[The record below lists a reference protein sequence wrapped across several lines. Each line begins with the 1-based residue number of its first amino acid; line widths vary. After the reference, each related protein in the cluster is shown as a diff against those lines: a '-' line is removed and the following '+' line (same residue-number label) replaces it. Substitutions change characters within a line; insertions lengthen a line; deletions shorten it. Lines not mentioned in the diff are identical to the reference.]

1 MDKIRQGKTV
11 LLRTAFVAS
20 LRHAWRVA
28 GAAAVM
34 ACIAVY
40 VAAPPAYAH
49 GGYLLGWYDT
59 ESETDNLARFGET
72 HVNIVMP
79 YNAKWYDGARALAY
93 LDEARE
99 HDVSVIVDLYIR
111 PEWDIPFSRLTEI
124 AEAAKDHPALA
135 GYYISDEPRYS
146 LRSAFGDDTEEK
158 VEYVRQIRDAVKEGA
173 PDSDIWLVFANEVEP
188 EYVDF
193 YDNLMLDYYPGWTD
207 PLEDEFH
214 RYVRRSWIRWKDG
227 FEYAKQHGKTFI
239 PVGLAFELPDNPDSP
254 RHLTWEEM
262 RYHFYTGVVADSDGF
277 LFYAYH
283 RATDEYKDMV
293 ERLFAKMARVGPA
306 IQRGRM
312 NDPAISV
319 SEDGG
324 NLVYRHGVDPDTGTH
339 ALIAVNIARW
349 DAGDNDGRK
358 LENVQFTLPA
368 QEQPDAITV
377 EDKDRSLDVE
387 DGVFA
392 DNFEPFAVHVYT
404 WTEDF
409 QD

>member
-1 MDKIRQGKTV
+1 MDKMRQGKTV
-11 LLRTAFVAS
+11 LLRNAFVAS
-20 LRHAWRVA
+20 LRYARRIA

-59 ESETDNLARFGET
+59 ESEIDNLARFGET

-99 HDVSVIVDLYIR
+99 HDVSVILDLYIR

-135 GYYISDEPRYS
+135 GYYISDEPRHS

-158 VEYVRQIRDAVKEGA
+158 VAYVREIRDAVKEGA
-173 PDSDIWLVFANEVEP
+173 PDSDIWIVFANEVKP
-188 EYVDF
+188 EYVDL
-193 YDNLMLDYYPGWTD
+193 YDHLMLDYYPGWTD

-214 RYVRRSWIRWKDG
+214 RYVRRSWIRWKEG
-227 FEYAKQHGKTFI
+227 AEYAKEHGKTFI

-262 RYHFYTGVVADSDGF
+262 RYHFYTGVAADSDGF
-277 LFYAYH
+277 MFYAFH

-293 ERLFAKMARVGPA
+293 ERLFAEMEQIGDA
-306 IQRGRM
+306 IRHGEM
-312 NDPAISV
+312 NDPALKV
-319 SEDGG
+319 NRDTDEV
-324 NLVYRHGVDPDTGTH
+324 VYRHGVDPETGKG
-339 ALIAVNIARW
+339 ALIAINIARW
-349 DAGDNDGRK
+349 DATDNEGK
-358 LENVQFTLPA
+358 ALENVRFTLPEGVRPA
-368 QEQPDAITV
+368 TV
-377 EDKDRSLDVE
+377 SVLGEEDSLEVT
-387 DGVFA
+387 DGAFSGA
-392 DNFEPFAVHVYT
+392 FEPFEVRIYT
-404 WTEDF
+404 W
-409 QD
+409 